1 VDHVIEA
8 GRLVTL
14 VSDVSN
20 VLVDLGTTPIPEI
33 TWDPHMATDIL
44 EVVDVI
50 LELLKEAYNFDHEP
64 WD

>member
-1 VDHVIEA
+1 
-8 GRLVTL
+8 VTL

-33 TWDPHMATDIL
+33 TWDPHTATDIL